1 MSDMSQSLGKA
12 KTESPSLQPE
22 PDSKPLGAV
31 SALARFKSHLEADEQ
46 TIKARQSSPLISD
59 PWEDLLKN
67 LEARPNAGR
76 HIVQALDP
84 DGKPEWRVRSCYLLT
99 MVGIAAERVNVVHHR
114 RLGTVMRKLG
124 WTGPKNLRFG
134 AEQAKGYFKAAED
147 VPRSNHVRFG

>member
-1 MSDMSQSLGKA
+1 MSDMSQSFDKA
-12 KTESPSLQPE
+12 KTESPSLQGE
-22 PDSKPLGAV
+22 PDSEPCVV

-46 TIKARQSSPLISD
+46 IGNDKQIRLDD
-59 PWEDLLKN
+59 PWADLLKN
-67 LEARPNAGR
+67 LEARPNTDR

-99 MVGIAAERVNVVHHR
+99 VVGLAAERANAVHHR

-147 VPRSNHVRFG
+147 VRRSNHTTSRQ

>member
-1 MSDMSQSLGKA
+1 MSQYLDKA

-22 PDSKPLGAV
+22 PDSKPLDAV

-59 PWEDLLKN
+59 PWADLLKN

-76 HIVQALDP
+76 HIVQAVDP

-99 MVGIAAERVNVVHHR
+99 NVVGIAAERANGAHHR
-114 RLGTVMRKLG
+114 RLGAVMRKLG
-124 WTGPKNLRFG
+124 WAGPKNLRFG

-147 VPRSNHVRFG
+147 VPRSNHTTSRQ

>member
-1 MSDMSQSLGKA
+1 MSDN
-12 KTESPSLQPE
+12 
-22 PDSKPLGAV
+22 V

-46 TIKARQSSPLISD
+46 TDNGKQIGPDD
-59 PWEDLLKN
+59 PWADLLKN

-76 HIVQALDP
+76 HIVQAVDP

-99 MVGIAAERVNVVHHR
+99 NVVGIAAERANGAHHR

-147 VPRSNHVRFG
+147 VPRNNHTASRQ